1 MKTNYDDTIENVLT
15 GEDLVNGV
23 LTGLGFMVVLTFL
36 VAIL

>member
-23 LTGLGFMVVLTFL
+23 LAGLGFMVVLTFL